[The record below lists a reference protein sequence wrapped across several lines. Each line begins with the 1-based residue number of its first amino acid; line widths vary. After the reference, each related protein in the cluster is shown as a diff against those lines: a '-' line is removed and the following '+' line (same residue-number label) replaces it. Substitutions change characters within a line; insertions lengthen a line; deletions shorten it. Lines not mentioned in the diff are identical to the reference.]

1 MLAGS
6 AGTDSA
12 GRVAYVKTVQP
23 GSGGQAV
30 STPPVVVDRGITSRD
45 IVYPASGSV
54 RTSGGDSNVPS
65 GPAAAWSGN
74 DAGYEDSSTPV
85 VKHMVISAD
94 INTDQ
99 VSQQWSVVNSGQ
111 WSVCHHCDFKSLAR
125 NFCQST
131 EGGLQQHYRKVS
143 IASSAASKKSHAE

>member
-1 MLAGS
+1 VLAGS
-6 AGTDSA
+6 AGTDSG

-45 IVYPASGSV
+45 IVYPASGGV
-54 RTSGGDSNVPS
+54 RTSGGDMNVSS

-74 DAGYEDSSTPV
+74 EDSGTAV

-99 VSQQWSVVNSGQ
+99 VSDQWSVINGQ
-111 WSVCHHCDFKSLAR
+111 LWSVVVVCIRSHNWSARQRHHRL
-125 NFCQST
+125 QS
-131 EGGLQQHYRKVS
+131 VV
-143 IASSAASKKSHAE
+143 